1 MMVSLRIAFTGTP
14 RKFLKYCLEEL
25 FRNEPLLLKKNSTAD
40 LISGIIHDFK
50 NTKGGKLQF
59 ANILKGNSIT
69 ELFQGILQNFQNT
82 LRKFDWEIVFSSIA
96 TCRLQV
102 CNQGWK
108 ENLGISRWA
117 TTFRNM
123 QMYVIEFLAELQ
135 NAEFV

>member
-82 LRKFDWEIVFSSIA
+82 LPKFDWEIVFSSIA
-96 TCRLQV
+96 TCRL
-102 CNQGWK
+102 
-108 ENLGISRWA
+108 
-117 TTFRNM
+117 
-123 QMYVIEFLAELQ
+123 
-135 NAEFV
+135 